1 MSPAGRENSEVS
13 DSLGLW
19 RAGLA
24 ARLPVLA
31 SAWGRWR
38 GNASFMERFSS
49 STRTAIFTKTL
60 RTVAKVAPRQRDR
73 LGAAIRTECRSQHA
87 PMRRNRRNWLA
98 CRREHAVLSERVLS
112 FMSLIRF
119 SMHPRAQ

>member
-1 MSPAGRENSEVS
+1 MGQMARERELYGALQLL
-13 DSLGLW
+13 DAHCDLHED
-19 RAGLA
+19 A
-24 ARLPVLA
+24 AD
-31 SAWGRWR
+31 G
-38 GNASFMERFSS
+38 GE
-49 STRTAIFTKTL
+49 
-60 RTVAKVAPRQRDR
+60 VAPRQRDR